1 MCKIRVSYSKPNC
14 HTDPDTHYCSN
25 YQHSVINSST
35 DFCQKAQNQSL
46 EELKKENEELRR
58 RVEELENLLNNNE
71 IDNGAEEEIQEIEN
85 PYTVTNRAITELV
98 EPRDTMYYLS
108 GSQISLILTAFEF
121 ARLPT
126 YFKEEPVTELA
137 EYANKLKHY
146 LVSKG
151 GRGRRDI
158 LRVLRVSSGQVREN
172 VNKSIFRKL
181 LEGGRDSDIDEE
193 G

>member
-1 MCKIRVSYSKPNC
+1 MAKKTEVE
-14 HTDPDTHYCSN
+14 
-25 YQHSVINSST
+25 QL
-35 DFCQKAQNQSL
+35 QKENN
-46 EELKKENEELRR
+46 ELKKKLAEIES
-58 RVEELENLLNNNE
+58 LLNNNNKE
-71 IDNGAEEEIQEIEN
+71 LDEDEKLQEIEN

-98 EPRDTMYYLS
+98 EPKDTMFYLS

-121 ARLPT
+121 ARLPS
-126 YFKEEPVTELA
+126 YFGEEPVTELA
-137 EYANKLKHY
+137 EYAHKLKHY

-181 LEGGRDSDIDEE
+181 LEGGKDSDINEE

>member
-1 MCKIRVSYSKPNC
+1 MAK
-14 HTDPDTHYCSN
+14 
-25 YQHSVINSST
+25 
-35 DFCQKAQNQSL
+35 KAQTIEQL
-46 EELKKENEELRR
+46 QKENEELKKKLAELESLINNDEDEED
-58 RVEELENLLNNNE
+58 EEL
-71 IDNGAEEEIQEIEN
+71 QEIEN

-98 EPRDTMYYLS
+98 EPKDTMFYLS
-108 GSQISLILTAFEF
+108 GNQISLILTAFEF
-121 ARLPT
+121 ARLPS
-126 YFKEEPVTELA
+126 YFGEEPVVELA
-137 EYANKLKHY
+137 EFAHKLKHY

>member
-1 MCKIRVSYSKPNC
+1 LAK
-14 HTDPDTHYCSN
+14 
-25 YQHSVINSST
+25 
-35 DFCQKAQNQSL
+35 KAQTIEQL
-46 EELKKENEELRR
+46 QKENEELKKKLAELESLINNDEDEED
-58 RVEELENLLNNNE
+58 EEL
-71 IDNGAEEEIQEIEN
+71 QEIEN

-98 EPRDTMYYLS
+98 EPKDTMFYLS
-108 GSQISLILTAFEF
+108 GNQISLILTAFEF
-121 ARLPT
+121 ARLPS
-126 YFKEEPVTELA
+126 YFGEEPVVELA
-137 EYANKLKHY
+137 EFAHKLKHY